1 MTIEKVITQDKI
13 EIVGDTI
20 KRVQVRTKTSFVED
34 GVEVSN
40 SYHRHVISPNDDLTN
55 ETDEVRALCEVI
67 FTDEMKVAYSD
78 MIQSSIEKEPVEED
92 AGEGKE

>member
-20 KRVQVRTKTSFVED
+20 KHVQVRTKTAFVED
-34 GVEVSN
+34 GVEASS
-40 SYHRHVISPNDDLTN
+40 SYHRHVVNPNDDLTN

-67 FTDEMKVAYSD
+67 FTDEMKAAD
-78 MIQSSIEKEPVEED
+78 APEVEE
-92 AGEGKE
+92 